1 MNKEWSLNEL
11 YTGYEDPAYARDM
24 EELKDL
30 VSGLEDQ
37 MNSFRKLEPGKGLE
51 QSILLMEKLTELS
64 GKLGTYISLRQA
76 VNTADSR
83 TNNEMAAFERIVT
96 QATRGEVLFRKY
108 AASVDGL
115 DRLAADS
122 DLLREYS
129 YYLQEIKKEAS
140 HLFSD
145 DMEEMI
151 AKMNLSGGSAWGKL
165 FDYLTSTVKVD
176 YNGETVTLSAI
187 RNLAY
192 SKDQAVR
199 KAAYESELASYDKIA
214 DSIAFALNHIKSQV
228 TMLSEAR
235 GYASP
240 LDMTLEQCHMKRETL
255 EAMFTAMR
263 EYLPKFWEYL
273 KAKAHYLGHEGSM
286 PWYDL
291 FAPVGKLDREYT
303 VEEARDLL
311 VSSFSEFSADMAQMM
326 EEAFDQSWIDF
337 YPHEGKVGGA
347 FCAEAGC
354 LKQSR
359 ILTNF
364 NGTFDAIITLAHEL
378 GHAYHNMHTF
388 SHRPLNRDYSM
399 PVAETASTFN
409 ETVITLNALKKARG
423 REEKLALI
431 ETMLMGTTQI
441 ICDIYSRFLFEDGVF
456 HACSNQFLMS
466 GDLKQMMLDAQKQA
480 YGDGLDHE
488 FLHPYMWACK
498 GHYYSEGLSY
508 YNFPYAFG
516 GLLAMGLYSLYQK
529 EGEAFVPKYQALLHA
544 TPVMSV
550 EDVAKMADIDLTKP
564 DFWRESLEAFAG
576 LVDEFTELTK
586 PNASE
591 K

>member
-1 MNKEWSLNEL
+1 MNKEWSLKEL
-11 YTGYEDPAYARDM
+11 YDSYEDPAYVRDT
-24 EELKDL
+24 EALKAL
-30 VSGLEDQ
+30 VSSLEER
-37 MNSFRKLEPGKGLE
+37 MRACRSMEPKEGLE
-51 QSILLMEKLTELS
+51 QGILLMEELTELS
-64 GKLGTYISLRQA
+64 DKLGTYIYLRQA
-76 VNTADSR
+76 VNTTDSQ
-83 TNNEMAAFERIVT
+83 TNNEIASFQRIVT
-96 QATRGEVLFRKY
+96 QATRGEVMFRKY
-108 AASVDGL
+108 VASVDGL
-115 DRLAADS
+115 EQVAAS
-122 DLLREYS
+122 SGLLQEYL
-129 YYLQEIKKEAS
+129 YYLNEIKKEAS

-151 AKMNLSGGSAWGKL
+151 ARMNLSGGSAWAKL

-192 SKDQAVR
+192 SADQAVR
-199 KAAYESELASYDKIA
+199 RAAYEAELAAYDKIA
-214 DSIAFALNHIKSQV
+214 DSIAFALNNIKSQV

-240 LDMTLEQCHMKRETL
+240 LDMTLEQCRMKRETL

-263 EYLPKFWEYL
+263 EYFPKFWEYM

-286 PWYDL
+286 PWYDM
-291 FAPVGKLDREYT
+291 FAPVGSMDKEYT
-303 VEEARDLL
+303 TEEARDLL
-311 VSSFSEFSADMAQMM
+311 VSSFSEFSGDMARMM
-326 EEAFDQSWIDF
+326 EEAFQNSWIDF

-347 FCAEAGC
+347 FCSEVGC

-388 SHRPLNRDYSM
+388 SHRPLNRNYSM

-409 ETVITLNALKKARG
+409 ETVITLNALKKAES

-456 HACSNQFLMS
+456 HASGSRFLMS
-466 GDLKQMMLDAQKQA
+466 DDLKQLMLDAQKQA

-516 GLLAMGLYSLYQK
+516 GLFAMGLYSLYQK

-564 DFWRESLEAFAG
+564 DFWRESLKAFAE

-586 PNASE
+586 PEASE
-591 K
+591 